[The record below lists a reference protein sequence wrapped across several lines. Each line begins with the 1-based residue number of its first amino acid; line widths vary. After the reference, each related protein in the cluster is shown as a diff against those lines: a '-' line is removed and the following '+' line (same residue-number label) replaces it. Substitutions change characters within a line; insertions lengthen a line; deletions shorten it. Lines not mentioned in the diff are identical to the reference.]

1 MKKSTVFIKGGFGN
15 QLFQLSFAHFLKQ
28 NKFKVDINTK
38 FLKDDGYNTPR
49 RLILPLDLF
58 GFKEQ
63 NFISKNIF
71 NIFERIN
78 RSNKFKKTFSFMS
91 DYKFSTDKENI
102 FTENKNRYFFNGYWK
117 DLNYINPTKEIIIE
131 SLSKNLIIK
140 NGFEESYDNKTALIH
155 VRRGD
160 FLRDERQL
168 NISYYEKSLDYMRS
182 QNINKLHVFTDD
194 KDWVLN
200 QKLFESVE
208 KIVSQKSG
216 NEKKFVERGIN
227 SIDDKEETI
236 KTFSSMLKYNNFVLS
251 NSSFSFWAAF
261 LKSTIKSKVTIP
273 DPMFRNE
280 ERKNIYLENWKLI
293 INE

>member
-1 MKKSTVFIKGGFGN
+1 
-15 QLFQLSFAHFLKQ
+15 
-28 NKFKVDINTK
+28 
-38 FLKDDGYNTPR
+38 
-49 RLILPLDLF
+49 
-58 GFKEQ
+58 
-63 NFISKNIF
+63 
-71 NIFERIN
+71 
-78 RSNKFKKTFSFMS
+78 MS